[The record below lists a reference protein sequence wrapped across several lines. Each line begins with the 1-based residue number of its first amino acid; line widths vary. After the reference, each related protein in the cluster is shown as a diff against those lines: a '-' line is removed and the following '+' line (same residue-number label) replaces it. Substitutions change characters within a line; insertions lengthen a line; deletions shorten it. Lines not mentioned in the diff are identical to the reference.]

1 MIERTLVLL
10 KPDAIER
17 KLVGRVIS
25 RFEDEGFKISEMKMR
40 KVDEK
45 FAEQHYAATDEQI
58 IGMGNKTLEAT
69 GDEAKK
75 LFGTDDPRKLGEM
88 LRQWSINFISS
99 SPVIA
104 MVLEREDAIAYARK
118 IGGFTDPSKADKGT
132 IRHEFGRDSILKANR
147 ERRATENLVH
157 LSGNKEEAG
166 KEIKLWFG

>member
-17 KLVGRVIS
+17 KLAGRIIS
-25 RFEDEGFKISEMKMR
+25 RFEDEEFKIIAMKMQ
-40 KVDEK
+40 KVDKK
-45 FAEQHYAATDEQI
+45 FAEKHYAASDEQI
-58 IGMGNKTLEAT
+58 IGMGKKTLEAT
-69 GDEAKK
+69 GKEAKK
-75 LFGTDDPRKLGEM
+75 LFGTDNPRKLGEI
-88 LRQWSINFISS
+88 LRQWSIDFISS
-99 SPVIA
+99 APVIA

-118 IGGFTDPSKADKGT
+118 TGGFTDPSKADKGT